1 MNQVEIKRRQ
11 VQVVSVILMLITL
24 TVIARLTGY
33 NGAAYTV
40 AAVEAFAVLWLVVGG
55 NLSDVLGRLLRI
67 RNSKGQYRNAAHL
80 RKNTLIFQLVL
91 GLAGSLTLL
100 FGADW
105 LAGSVFRIQYS
116 TFIIMVLSPALFLRT
131 VSAVLMGYFQG
142 EGSELPTAA
151 AGLLRQILILV
162 FSLLFCRL
170 LGSYGEKVS
179 KLLVQENFTS
189 MYGGVGV
196 ALAVSVA
203 ELLVLIF
210 LLLYYRGSRKTG
222 ERSRQEGMRTVDSFA
237 DSVRSLCAARG
248 LQWLT
253 GLLAFIPVPLGLIF
267 LQKRAESEAALLEY
281 GVFGAGYW
289 VLCGCWTALIML
301 SLIPVYSRTVV
312 CLRKDEQRFARNV
325 FQGGFHIAVVYAAFA
340 SIFLSVMANHFAAV
354 ITPDQAEAAA
364 RMFQGG
370 GAAVLFLTMSLYF
383 GRFLI
388 LSGEKLFV
396 LCAVG
401 VADVV
406 YVVVMS
412 VLLNAGDAGVMALVY
427 AGLLGLGV
435 LCVLLG
441 VLAYRQL
448 RTRPDWLQVLVVPAG
463 VSAVTGLVCMLLG
476 RVFTPHLGETFTL
489 LIMFLLSFALY
500 WVLLLLLRNFR
511 DQELETIPGG
521 KLIRMLGQMLHVF

>member
-11 VQVVSVILMLITL
+11 LQIVSVILMLITL
-24 TVIARLTGY
+24 TVIAHLVGY

-40 AAVEAFAVLWLVVGG
+40 AAAEAFAVLWLVVGG

-67 RNSKGQYRNAAHL
+67 RNSKGQYRNAERL

-91 GLAGSLTLL
+91 GLAGSLALL

-105 LAGSVFRIQYS
+105 LAHSVFRIRYS
-116 TFIIMVLSPALFLRT
+116 TFIIMVLSPALLLRT

-151 AGLLRQILILV
+151 AGLLRQVLVLV
-162 FSLLFCRL
+162 FSLLFCRI

-179 KLLVQENFTS
+179 KLLVQENFKS

-210 LLLYYRGSRKTG
+210 LLLYYRGSRKAG
-222 ERSRQEGMRTVDSFA
+222 EKSRQEGMRTVDSFA

-267 LQKRAESEAALLEY
+267 LQKRAESEAVLLDY

-289 VLCGCWTALIML
+289 VLGGCWTALIML
-301 SLIPVYSRTVV
+301 SLIPIYSRTVV

-325 FQGGFHIAVVYAAFA
+325 FQGGFHIAVVHAAFA
-340 SIFLSVMANHFAAV
+340 SIFLSVMADQLAAV
-354 ITPDQAEAAA
+354 IAPGQVQAAA
-364 RMFQGG
+364 RMFKGG
-370 GAAVLFLTMSLYF
+370 GAAVLFLTLSLYF

-388 LSGEKLFV
+388 LSGGKLFV

-401 VADVV
+401 AADVI
-406 YVVVMS
+406 YIIVMS

-427 AGLLGLGV
+427 AGMLSLGV

-448 RTRPDWLQVLVVPAG
+448 RTRPDWLQVIVVPAG
-463 VSAVTGLVCMLLG
+463 VTAVTGLVCMLLG
-476 RVFTPHLGETFTL
+476 RVVTPHLGEAFSAVIIFVL
-489 LIMFLLSFALY
+489 GFALY
-500 WVLLLLLRNFR
+500 WVLLMLLRNFR
-511 DQELETIPGG
+511 EQELETIPGG
-521 KLIRMLGQMLHVF
+521 KLIRALGQMLRVF